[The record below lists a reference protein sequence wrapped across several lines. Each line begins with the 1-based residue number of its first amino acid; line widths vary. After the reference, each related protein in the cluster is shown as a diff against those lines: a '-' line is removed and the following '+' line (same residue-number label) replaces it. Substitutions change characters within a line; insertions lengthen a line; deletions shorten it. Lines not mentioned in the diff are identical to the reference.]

1 MHTPDEW
8 AINAAD
14 GLKSKLEINL
24 LDGPADYDDLLLA
37 MLFLPSGDCILIQV
51 FLNLIILI
59 NPNSIL
65 TKKLFFINLNETE
78 KIKNMTSYR

>member
-1 MHTPDEW
+1 MTLDTSVLVMDLGDVTLSQP
-8 AINAAD
+8 
-14 GLKSKLEINL
+14 GLNGF
-24 LDGPADYDDLLLA
+24 DGPADYDDSILT

-65 TKKLFFINLNETE
+65 TKT
-78 KIKNMTSYR
+78 

>member
-1 MHTPDEW
+1 MT
-8 AINAAD
+8 AD
-14 GLKSKLEINL
+14 C
-24 LDGPADYDDLLLA
+24 DDLLLK

-65 TKKLFFINLNETE
+65 TKKKVFKKLIFHKVEETE
-78 KIKNMTSYR
+78 KKEYKKIYDEFI

>member
-1 MHTPDEW
+1 MDTPDEW
-8 AINAAD
+8 IINLAD
-14 GLKSKLEINL
+14 RFKIKLEINL
-24 LDGPADYDDLLLA
+24 LDGPADSDDLLLT

-65 TKKLFFINLNETE
+65 TKTYF
-78 KIKNMTSYR
+78 S